1 MSIPKIT
8 EADLHAH
15 IDGELASGRDAEVE
29 AHLAATPDAADRL
42 AAYRRNEDALRVR
55 FDPILEE
62 PVPDRLARRQN
73 SGTARYVRYAM
84 VAGWVVLGGIAGWY
98 LHGAKWGEHPADAP
112 AWARR
117 AAVAHAVYSPEV
129 RHPVEVGADQEAH
142 LIAWLSKR
150 LGTQLRIPQLN
161 GLGYSLVG
169 GRLLP
174 GEQGP
179 VAQLMYQEPGG
190 QRLTLYVRTNGEH
203 GKETAFRFAQDGSVR
218 VFYWIDRGLG
228 LALSGEITKEE
239 LLRVATA
246 VYQQLNP

>member
-42 AAYRRNEDALRVR
+42 AAYRRNEDALRAR

-62 PVPDRLARRQN
+62 PVPDRLRRRQN
-73 SGTARYVRYAM
+73 SGIARYVRYAM

-98 LHGAKWGEHPADAP
+98 MHGAKWGEHPADAP

-174 GEQGP
+174 GERGP
-179 VAQLMYQEPGG
+179 VAQ
-190 QRLTLYVRTNGEH
+190 
-203 GKETAFRFAQDGSVR
+203 
-218 VFYWIDRGLG
+218 
-228 LALSGEITKEE
+228 
-239 LLRVATA
+239 
-246 VYQQLNP
+246 